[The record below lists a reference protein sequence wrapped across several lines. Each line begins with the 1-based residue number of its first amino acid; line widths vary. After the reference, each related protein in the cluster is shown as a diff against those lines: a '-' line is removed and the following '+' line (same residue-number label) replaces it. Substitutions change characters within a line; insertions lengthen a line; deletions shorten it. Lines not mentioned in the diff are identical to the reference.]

1 MSKQTDFRKTVAGF
15 FLFTAVAATANDLQV
30 LSIPLV
36 SPLSEYRPIGGGDNN
51 RTHPWLDPRPGTPE
65 VALTPLNFADR
76 NDTPVNGP
84 NARILSNVISGGTG
98 ANGQDS
104 QTTDPNAS
112 AWVYVFGQFLD
123 HDIDL
128 EATPLTNAAYNI
140 YVPRENNQF
149 FPGGNGKT
157 PNPFYHKAGSIAMN
171 RSTRDPGT
179 NTIINTTAGY
189 LDLSQLYGSD
199 AGTAA
204 SLRNADGTL
213 KTSYGGTALPIVNG
227 FFVTGDP
234 RVMENP
240 ELTATTILFMREHN
254 FWIGILKSQ
263 HPNWRG
269 DQLYNMAKAINT
281 AEYQNIVYKE
291 FLPVLI
297 GPTALGSYR
306 GYNPNVNAQATQEFS
321 TAAFRVGHSQI
332 SGTQEGIDN
341 TGAVVFDENLQEAF
355 GNSPMRD
362 ITNGINPLLRNLGTD
377 FSQATDVYAIPELR
391 DLLVAG
397 LVGGGVDLIDLIA
410 IDIQRQRDV
419 GLGTLNQTRRAL
431 NMDSYHRISD
441 LTSDP
446 VLQAQLQSLYST
458 PSPSS
463 ATLPKAAID
472 NIDLF
477 IGGLAEKHADGA
489 LVGQTFQAIIK
500 KQFDALRAGDRFF
513 WLNEG
518 FDQATASMI
527 VNTTLATLIK
537 RNAATPN
544 LQANVF
550 LQADLPPH
558 VRHHSTM
565 PAVISFDGSRRQA
578 FAADGT

>member
-1 MSKQTDFRKTVAGF
+1 MRK
-15 FLFTAVAATANDLQV
+15 
-30 LSIPLV
+30 
-36 SPLSEYRPIGGGDNN
+36 
-51 RTHPWLDPRPGTPE
+51 
-65 VALTPLNFADR
+65 
-76 NDTPVNGP
+76 
-84 NARILSNVISGGTG
+84 
-98 ANGQDS
+98 
-104 QTTDPNAS
+104 
-112 AWVYVFGQFLD
+112 
-123 HDIDL
+123 
-128 EATPLTNAAYNI
+128 
-140 YVPRENNQF
+140 
-149 FPGGNGKT
+149 
-157 PNPFYHKAGSIAMN
+157 
-171 RSTRDPGT
+171 
-179 NTIINTTAGY
+179 
-189 LDLSQLYGSD
+189 
-199 AGTAA
+199 
-204 SLRNADGTL
+204 ADGTL
-213 KTSYGGTALPIVNG
+213 KTSPDGTALPIVNG
-227 FFVTGDP
+227 VFVTGDP

-254 FWIGILKSQ
+254 FWVGILKNQ
-263 HPNWRG
+263 HPNWSG

-281 AEYQNIVYKE
+281 AEYQNIVYKQ

-297 GPTALGSYR
+297 GPVLGPYR
-306 GYNPNVNAQATQEFS
+306 GYKPNVNAQATQEFS

-341 TGAVVFDENLQEAF
+341 TGAIVFTENLADAF
-355 GNSPMRD
+355 FNTPAKD
-362 ITNGINPLLRNLGTD
+362 IANGINPLLRNLGTD

-397 LVGGGVDLIDLIA
+397 LVGGGMDLIDLIA

-431 NMDSYHRISD
+431 DMSPYRQISD

-446 VLQAQLQSLYST
+446 VLQGELQALYS
-458 PSPSS
+458 SPNPTSP
-463 ATLPKAAID
+463 TRPKPAID

-477 IGGLAEKHADGA
+477 IGGLAEKHAAGA
-489 LVGQTFQAIIK
+489 LVGPTFQAIIDD
-500 KQFDALRAGDRFF
+500 QFDALRAGDRFF

-527 VNTTLATLIK
+527 ANTTLATLIK

-558 VRHHSTM
+558 VRHHSTQ
-565 PAVISFDGSRRQA
+565 PAVIDAHGSRQRA

>member
-1 MSKQTDFRKTVAGF
+1 MSNQTDIRKTVAGF
-15 FLFTAVAATANDLQV
+15 FLFTAVAATANAQQA

-36 SPLSEYRPIGGGDNN
+36 SPLKQYRPIGAGGNN
-51 RTHPWLDPRPGTPE
+51 LTNRGLDPRPGTPE
-65 VALTPLNFADR
+65 IALTPLSFADKK
-76 NDTPVNGP
+76 NTPVSGP
-84 NARILSNVISGGTG
+84 NPRTLSNVISGGTG
-98 ANGQDS
+98 ALGQDS
-104 QTTDPNAS
+104 QTTDLTAS

-128 EATPLTNAAYNI
+128 EATPLTNAPYNI
-140 YVPRENNQF
+140 YVPPEDVAK
-149 FPGGNGKT
+149 FPNGKD
-157 PNPFYHKAGSIAMN
+157 NPFYHKEGSIAMN
-171 RSTRDPGT
+171 RCTRSQRT

-199 AGTAA
+199 AATAA
-204 SLRNADGTL
+204 SLRNANGTL
-213 KTSYGGTALPIVNG
+213 KTSPDGTALPIVNG
-227 FFVTGDP
+227 LFVTGDP

-240 ELTATTILFMREHN
+240 ELTATTVLFMREHN
-254 FWIGILKSQ
+254 FWVGILKSQ
-263 HPNWRG
+263 HPNWSG

-281 AEYQNIVYKE
+281 AEYQNIVYRE

-297 GPTALGSYR
+297 GPVLGSYR
-306 GYNPNVNAQATQEFS
+306 GYDPKVNAQATQEFS

-332 SGTQEGIDN
+332 SGTQEGILN
-341 TGAVVFDENLQEAF
+341 NGVVFFTENLADAF
-355 GNSPMRD
+355 FNTAKMD
-362 ITNGINPLLRNLGTD
+362 IDNGINPLLLNLGTD
-377 FSQATDVYAIPELR
+377 FAQATDVYAIPELR

-419 GLGTLNQTRRAL
+419 GLGTLNQTRKAL
-431 NMDSYHRISD
+431 NMNPYRQIFE
-441 LTSDP
+441 LTSDQ
-446 VLQAQLQSLYST
+446 VLQGQLQSLYST
-458 PSPSS
+458 PSPNS
-463 ATLPKAAID
+463 AMPLKPAID

-477 IGGLAEKHADGA
+477 IGGLAEKHATGA
-489 LVGQTFQAIIK
+489 LVGPTFQAIIK
-500 KQFDALRAGDRFF
+500 GQFDALRAGDRFF

-527 VNTTLATLIK
+527 ANTTLATLIK

-565 PAVISFDGSRRQA
+565 PGVINVPGSRRPP

>member
-1 MSKQTDFRKTVAGF
+1 
-15 FLFTAVAATANDLQV
+15 
-30 LSIPLV
+30 
-36 SPLSEYRPIGGGDNN
+36 
-51 RTHPWLDPRPGTPE
+51 
-65 VALTPLNFADR
+65 
-76 NDTPVNGP
+76 
-84 NARILSNVISGGTG
+84 
-98 ANGQDS
+98 
-104 QTTDPNAS
+104 
-112 AWVYVFGQFLD
+112 
-123 HDIDL
+123 
-128 EATPLTNAAYNI
+128 
-140 YVPRENNQF
+140 
-149 FPGGNGKT
+149 
-157 PNPFYHKAGSIAMN
+157 
-171 RSTRDPGT
+171 
-179 NTIINTTAGY
+179 
-189 LDLSQLYGSD
+189 
-199 AGTAA
+199 
-204 SLRNADGTL
+204 
-213 KTSYGGTALPIVNG
+213 
-227 FFVTGDP
+227 
-234 RVMENP
+234 MENP
-240 ELTATTILFMREHN
+240 ELTAATILFLREHN

-263 HPNWRG
+263 HPNWSG
-269 DQLYNMAKAINT
+269 GQLYNMAKAINT

-297 GPTALGSYR
+297 GPVLDSYR

-341 TGAVVFDENLQEAF
+341 TGAIVFTENLAAAF
-355 GNSPMRD
+355 FNTPARD
-362 ITNGINPLLRNLGTD
+362 ISDGINPLLRNLGTD

-397 LVGGGVDLIDLIA
+397 LVGGGVDLVDLIA

-431 NMDSYHRISD
+431 KMSPYRQISD
-441 LTSDP
+441 LTTDP
-446 VLQAQLQSLYST
+446 VLQGELQSLYAT
-458 PSPSS
+458 PSPTSK
-463 ATLPKAAID
+463 TLPKSAID

-477 IGGLAEKHADGA
+477 IGGLAEKHAARA

-500 KQFDALRAGDRFF
+500 NQFDVLREGDRFF

-527 VNTTLATLIK
+527 ANTTLATLIK

-558 VRHHSTM
+558 VRHYSTM
-565 PAVISFDGSRRQA
+565 PGVINPNGSRRKV